1 MRVRSGVEGFDALID
16 GGLPEGTAVILQGPP
31 GTEKDTFAFQF
42 LAEGLRAGEAAVIV
56 VSSTSPE
63 QFLDSLAKFGVDIET
78 TIALNR
84 LKIVDWHSYQ
94 EENVAGVEER
104 GHIVRCSVDLT
115 NVAIALSRALGTLAV
130 NVPRRAVLEVLS
142 RGLRIYDVDQV
153 YAFAQS
159 SKAKLSRHK
168 VTAIFLLEKEMHD
181 AATLSSVC
189 QPFDG
194 VIDID
199 RRREGDTIVRKIG
212 GLSMKDP
219 VPDSQFHIWDI
230 SAGKGLRVRAT
241 SPEPAAPASKG
252 SGAKATPATEPSAGT
267 SATPQPDR
275 AALIL
280 RIAEERVRFDP
291 TDADA
296 LFAKASALAA
306 MGNLAE
312 AIQTLDA
319 LINANDT
326 YPGLWVLRA
335 KLFAKLGDKQGAQ
348 ESRLRAEGIAHREE
362 QRIRTGETIACP
374 ICDVPGPVDAVD
386 CPSCGARFVEEVGL
400 AEELDRLG
408 KAAIQERVREELTGE
423 TEPAKA
429 AERKIVPGPA
439 DRVVKAKAPTPPPSP
454 VQGRRGMTNG
464 VARDALR
471 GPAGRT
477 NGLTNG

>member
-104 GHIVRCSVDLT
+104 GHIVRCSIDLT
-115 NVAIALSRALGTLAV
+115 NVGIALSRALGSLAA

-212 GLSMKDP
+212 VLSMKDT
-219 VPDSQFHIWDI
+219 VPDSQFHLCDI

-241 SPEPAAPASKG
+241 SPEPAAPAIKG

-267 SATPQPDR
+267 PATSQPDR

-280 RIAEERVRFDP
+280 RIAEERIRSDP

-296 LFAKASALAA
+296 LFEKASALVA
-306 MGNLAE
+306 MG
-312 AIQTLDA
+312 
-319 LINANDT
+319 
-326 YPGLWVLRA
+326 
-335 KLFAKLGDKQGAQ
+335 
-348 ESRLRAEGIAHREE
+348 
-362 QRIRTGETIACP
+362 
-374 ICDVPGPVDAVD
+374 
-386 CPSCGARFVEEVGL
+386 
-400 AEELDRLG
+400 
-408 KAAIQERVREELTGE
+408 
-423 TEPAKA
+423 
-429 AERKIVPGPA
+429 
-439 DRVVKAKAPTPPPSP
+439 
-454 VQGRRGMTNG
+454 
-464 VARDALR
+464 
-471 GPAGRT
+471 
-477 NGLTNG
+477 